1 MKTGEL
7 IWLSTGQ
14 AASRTGRHEVTVR
27 KALEAGD
34 LHGGQAKSRGRWRT
48 HRDCV
53 DAWALGE
60 PCPHQVAAKA
70 S

>member
-1 MKTGEL
+1 MKTTL
-7 IWLSTGQ
+7 LWLSTRE
-14 AASRTGRHEVTVR
+14 AAERTGRHEVTIR
-27 KALEAGD
+27 KALEAGL
-34 LHGGQAKSRGRWRT
+34 LHGGQAKARGRWRV

-60 PCPHQVAAKA
+60 PCPHQEDAKA